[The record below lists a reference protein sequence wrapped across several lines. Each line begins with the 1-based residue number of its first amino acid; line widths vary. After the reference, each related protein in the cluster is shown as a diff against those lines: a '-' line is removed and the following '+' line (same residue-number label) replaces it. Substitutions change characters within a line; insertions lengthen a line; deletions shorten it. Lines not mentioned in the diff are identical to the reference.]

1 MSHAFSVFA
10 VDLARLKEV
19 RAGKDHKLMVALRKK
34 YARRFAE
41 NSEWFAKEIAAGAPT
56 LDQALERIIA
66 GKIPRAEHGFQYG
79 YAVELLCIHLGT
91 RIDQEAISWFDAQ
104 LDPLLKRANK
114 KANTFEL
121 LGLGKLPFPL
131 PAAKDF
137 PQIGTLDAKGL
148 ATLETALAD
157 IAPLAPEK
165 SPAALTI
172 ADVQGW
178 ISRAARKQRGIVWF
192 VY

>member
-1 MSHAFSVFA
+1 MGYAFSVFA

-19 RAGKDHKLMVALRKK
+19 RAGKNHGLMVAIRKK
-34 YARRFAE
+34 YPQRLVE
-41 NSEWFAKEIAAGAPT
+41 NSQWFAKEIAAGAPT

-91 RIDQEAISWFDAQ
+91 RIDQESLSWFDEQ
-104 LDPLLKRANK
+104 LDPLLQRAR
-114 KANTFEL
+114 KASTGEL
-121 LGLGKLPFPL
+121 LGRGKLPFAI

-137 PQIGTLDAKGL
+137 PQIGALDAKGI

-157 IAPLAPEK
+157 IAPLAAEK
-165 SPAALTI
+165 SSAALI
-172 ADVQGW
+172 IEEVRGW
-178 ISRAARKQRGIVWF
+178 ITRASRKKRGIVWF